1 MWPLEINLFLSVTAL
16 GFTLFF
22 FLALGYLQGS
32 ASMIQCLEKLFFF
45 ASNCFFLFP
54 VSALSSASVCFS
66 VFLPVSLC
74 VFLFP
79 CFFCF
84 FVSLSELFVFF
95 SCWLFLCFFFVSLLF
110 FCFFLAFS
118 GFSLFFSFSSA
129 YLSFCF
135 FLCPLLSPVCLSLL
149 IFCCIFFNSPFF
161 FGCFLLFTSC
171 LPVLFFLTLSSGKK
185 ETLLVCPFFL
195 LSCPMSFLSPFLS
208 LLFSLTY

>member
-95 SCWLFLCFFFVSLLF
+95 SCWLFLCFFFRLPPFLLF
-110 FCFFLAFS
+110 FSSFFWFFSVLFFFLCLFI
-118 GFSLFFSFSSA
+118 FLFFS
-129 YLSFCF
+129 
-135 FLCPLLSPVCLSLL
+135 VSLA
-149 IFCCIFFNSPFF
+149 
-161 FGCFLLFTSC
+161 
-171 LPVLFFLTLSSGKK
+171 
-185 ETLLVCPFFL
+185 
-195 LSCPMSFLSPFLS
+195 
-208 LLFSLTY
+208 